1 MRTKMTERIN
11 LRILK
16 DENENCTLRN
26 LEGTVDRLYYCTF
39 HISEGTVGNSG
50 RGESPKKTLRKN

>member
-1 MRTKMTERIN
+1 MTERIN

-39 HISEGTVGNSG
+39 HISEGTVRNSG
-50 RGESPKKTLRKN
+50 RGESPQKKH